1 MKLNLP
7 GNIKNTSLAQDLA
20 LLFEDQGIIK
30 VLGIRIG
37 SIEGLIYLRLILA
50 FSSAI
55 IFIFSGFLFGKN
67 FILYSL
73 LAAIIFYFLP
83 VEVIKNKI
91 LIIRKKILGELPDIV
106 DMLSSLIK
114 AGLTLD
120 EAMTYISRNYNSQ
133 TSKFFRM
140 LHTKILEGYGKPE
153 AFNIIARLSF
163 CSEFK
168 NLIKVLAQ
176 SEIIGNPVKD
186 ILKDLSRVMRENQ
199 RDFLKMKAEKL
210 ESNLIIVIFIFIFI
224 PVIALFLIP
233 VIPQLQILF

>member
-1 MKLNLP
+1 MKLNLS
-7 GNIKNTSLAQDLA
+7 GNIKNISLTQDLA

-67 FILYSL
+67 FILYSI

-120 EAMTYISRNYNSQ
+120 EAMTYISGNYNSE
-133 TSKFFRM
+133 TSKLFRM
-140 LHTKILEGYGKPE
+140 LHVKILEGHSKPE

-163 CSEFK
+163 YSEFK

-210 ESNLIIVIFIFIFI
+210 ESNLIIAIFIFIFI

-233 VIPQLQILF
+233 VIPQLQIFF

>member
-7 GNIKNTSLAQDLA
+7 GNIKNTSLVQDLA
-20 LLFEDQGIIK
+20 LLFEDRGIIK
-30 VLGIRIG
+30 VLGIRIS

-55 IFIFSGFLFGKN
+55 IFIFSGFLVGKN

-120 EAMTYISRNYNSQ
+120 EAMTYISRNYNSE
-133 TSKFFRM
+133 TSKLFRM
-140 LHTKILEGYGKPE
+140 LHTKILEGHNKPE

>member
-7 GNIKNTSLAQDLA
+7 GNIKNTSLAKDLA
-20 LLFEDQGIIK
+20 LLFEDRGIIK
-30 VLGIRIG
+30 VLGIRIS

-120 EAMTYISRNYNSQ
+120 EAMTYISRNYNSE
-133 TSKFFRM
+133 TSKLFRM
-140 LHTKILEGYGKPE
+140 LHSKILEGRSKPE
-153 AFNIIARLSF
+153 AFNIIAGLSF
-163 CSEFK
+163 CGEFK

>member
-7 GNIKNTSLAQDLA
+7 GSIKNTSLAQDLA

-30 VLGIRIG
+30 IIGIRIN
-37 SIEGLIYLRLILA
+37 SIEGLAYLRLILS

-73 LAAIIFYFLP
+73 LAAIIFYILP

-91 LIIRKKILGELPDIV
+91 LIIRKKVLDDLPDIV

-120 EAMTYISRNYNSQ
+120 EAMAYISENYNSEI
-133 TSKFFRM
+133 SKLFRII
-140 LHTKILEGYGKPE
+140 HRKIIEGHSKPE
-153 AFNIIARLSF
+153 AFNITAKLSF

-168 NLIKVLAQ
+168 NLIKVLSQ
-176 SEIIGNPVKD
+176 SEIIGYPVND
-186 ILKDLSRVMRENQ
+186 ILKDLSRAMRENQ

-233 VIPQLQILF
+233 VIPQLKILF

>member
-1 MKLNLP
+1 MKMNLP
-7 GNIKNTSLAQDLA
+7 GNMKNTNLAQDLT

-30 VLGIRIG
+30 VLGIRIS

-73 LAAIIFYFLP
+73 LVAIIFYFLP

-120 EAMTYISRNYNSQ
+120 EAMTYISGNYNSE
-133 TSKFFRM
+133 TSKLFRM
-140 LHTKILEGYGKPE
+140 LHSKILEGHSKPE

>member
-1 MKLNLP
+1 
-7 GNIKNTSLAQDLA
+7 
-20 LLFEDQGIIK
+20 
-30 VLGIRIG
+30 
-37 SIEGLIYLRLILA
+37 
-50 FSSAI
+50 
-55 IFIFSGFLFGKN
+55 
-67 FILYSL
+67 
-73 LAAIIFYFLP
+73 
-83 VEVIKNKI
+83 
-91 LIIRKKILGELPDIV
+91 
-106 DMLSSLIK
+106 MLSSLIK

-120 EAMTYISRNYNSQ
+120 EAIAYISVNYNSEA
-133 TSKFFRM
+133 SKLFRM
-140 LHTKILEGYGKPE
+140 LHTKILEGHSKPE

>member
-7 GNIKNTSLAQDLA
+7 GNIKNISLAQDLA

-30 VLGIRIG
+30 VLGIRID
-37 SIEGLIYLRLILA
+37 SIEGLIHLRLILA
-50 FSSAI
+50 FGSAI
-55 IFIFSGFLFGKN
+55 TFIFSGFLFGKN

-73 LAAIIFYFLP
+73 LAATIFYFLP

-91 LIIRKKILGELPDIV
+91 SIIRKKILGELPDIV

-120 EAMTYISRNYNSQ
+120 EAMTYISGNYNSE
-133 TSKFFRM
+133 TSKLFRV
-140 LHTKILEGYGKPE
+140 LHIKILEGHSKPE
-153 AFNIIARLSF
+153 AFNIIAELSF

-168 NLIKVLAQ
+168 NLIKVLVQ
-176 SEIIGNPVKD
+176 SEMIGNPVKD

-233 VIPQLQILF
+233 VIPQLQVLF

>member
-30 VLGIRIG
+30 VLGIRIS
-37 SIEGLIYLRLILA
+37 SIEGLTSLRLILA

-91 LIIRKKILGELPDIV
+91 LIIRKKILSELPDIV

-114 AGLTLD
+114 AGLSLD

-133 TSKFFRM
+133 TSKLFRM
-140 LHTKILEGYGKPE
+140 LHAKILEGHSKPE

>member
-1 MKLNLP
+1 
-7 GNIKNTSLAQDLA
+7 
-20 LLFEDQGIIK
+20 
-30 VLGIRIG
+30 
-37 SIEGLIYLRLILA
+37 LILA

-120 EAMTYISRNYNSQ
+120 EAMTYISRNYNSE
-133 TSKFFRM
+133 TSKLFRM
-140 LHTKILEGYGKPE
+140 LHTKILEGYSKPE